1 MVHKLLVWGSA
12 LFLAGSVLALLV
24 LNGNEPW
31 PIDWRIAD
39 EAGIGFGA
47 ALAALGLTLLLA
59 GLLRL
64 PGERGR

>member
-1 MVHKLLVWGSA
+1 MVHKLLAWGSV

-31 PIDWRIAD
+31 PIDWVIAD
-39 EAGIGFGA
+39 AAGIGFGV

-64 PGERGR
+64 PGEPSR

>member
-1 MVHKLLVWGSA
+1 MVHKLLAWGSA

-31 PIDWRIAD
+31 PIDWTIAD
-39 EAGIGFGA
+39 EAGVGFGV

-59 GLLRL
+59 GLLRV
-64 PGERGR
+64 PDERRR